1 MTSKILAPRD
11 LGWFNL
17 PCNWRLR
24 HSATFKVNEM
34 QTDLIFDLGMHAGT
48 DTDFYLRKGFR
59 VVSVEADP
67 LLASAAELRF
77 SEAIRDKRLTIVNK
91 AIAARSG
98 HVTLYRNANTIWSTL
113 DTDRADDLVARKGAK
128 SEAIEVEA
136 ITTKE
141 LLKEFGVPYYLKI
154 DIEGL
159 DTTALGGL
167 QQIDDRPRYVSIES
181 ERRDLQSVRHELNI
195 FASLG
200 YNAFKVVPQHRVHK
214 QREPDPPREGLH
226 GGAPNPDSS
235 GLFGE
240 DLSGAWLS
248 QSQALDAYR
257 RPLLNHYLTGS
268 DSLLKSRWLR
278 AVLKRAGFR
287 AGWYDTHG
295 KLSSS
300 WGQEHRITG
309 KFPEPR

>member
-1 MTSKILAPRD
+1 MSSEILAPRD
-11 LGWFNL
+11 LGWLNL
-17 PCNWRLR
+17 PCICRFR
-24 HSATFKVNEM
+24 ESVPFEVNEM
-34 QTDLIFDLGMHAGT
+34 QVDLIFDLGMHEGT

-67 LLASAAELRF
+67 FLVSAAELRF

-91 AIAARSG
+91 AIADRSG
-98 HVTLYRNANTIWSTL
+98 LVTLYRNANTIWSTL
-113 DTDRADDLVARKGAK
+113 DRGRAEDLVTRKG
-128 SEAIEVEA
+128 SGNESIDVEA
-136 ITTKE
+136 ITTEE
-141 LLKEFGVPYYLKI
+141 LLKKFGVPYYLKI

-167 QQIDDRPRYVSIES
+167 KGIDDRPRYVSIES
-181 ERRDLQSVRHELNI
+181 ERRDLQSVRHELSI

-200 YNAFKVVPQHRVHK
+200 YDAFKVVPQHRVHK
-214 QREPDPPREGLH
+214 QREPDPPREGLR
-226 GGAPNPDSS
+226 GGNPNPDSS

-240 DLSGAWLS
+240 DLSGPWLS

-268 DSLLKSRWLR
+268 DSLLRSHWMR
-278 AVLKRAGFR
+278 AALKRVGFR

-300 WGQEHRITG
+300 RGQ
-309 KFPEPR
+309 